1 MSISK
6 TTLRP
11 TLQQYM
17 HTAVRQSLNRAN
29 YSTSSELL
37 SIANKYCSDS
47 VRQGDYEAY
56 LAVSFFPSHLR
67 DTQLA
72 IRAFNVEI
80 ASIRENVSNPTIGKM
95 RMQFWKDTIDNVY
108 KGKPPQQPIALA
120 LAESLKHTQLSSMWF
135 KRIITERTTNLDDH
149 QFMTIQD
156 METYSENTAT
166 SVLYLQLESL
176 GLRDVQADHAISH
189 MGKMMGITTFLR
201 SFPFHLGQK
210 RSVLP
215 AQITAKYGIS
225 QEDLFRQGQVE
236 GLEDAI
242 FEVATA
248 ANDQLLTARSMLE
261 TVPQQAF
268 PVLLAAV
275 PYIKYLEKLEKANFN
290 VFDPSL
296 QRKDW
301 KLPLSLWNAY
311 RKHTI

>member
-1 MSISK
+1 
-6 TTLRP
+6 
-11 TLQQYM
+11 
-17 HTAVRQSLNRAN
+17 
-29 YSTSSELL
+29 
-37 SIANKYCSDS
+37 
-47 VRQGDYEAY
+47 
-56 LAVSFFPSHLR
+56 
-67 DTQLA
+67 
-72 IRAFNVEI
+72 
-80 ASIRENVSNPTIGKM
+80 M

-120 LAESLKHTQLSSMWF
+120 LAEALKHTQLSSMWF
-135 KRIITERTTNLDDH
+135 KRIITERTSNLDDH

-201 SFPFHLGQK
+201 SFPFHLSQK

-215 AQITAKYGIS
+215 AQITAKHGIS
-225 QEDLFRQGQVE
+225 QEDLFRQGQVD

-261 TVPQQAF
+261 TVPRQAF

-275 PYIKYLEKLEKANFN
+275 PYIKYLEKLEKVNFN

-301 KLPLSLWNAY
+301 KLPLSLWNAH
-311 RKHTI
+311 RKQTI